1 MTESA
6 VTLPQLVVDTVLKAA
21 GAVSVGELDSGL
33 PAVEGTVERDGRHW
47 RLQVVSYPG
56 DVLVT
61 ASFVREVVPPAHR
74 DAAALFA
81 NRVNWALLV
90 GDAEVDPSDGTV
102 RICTSLCPLGTII
115 TGALAEGM
123 VGANVGTAALVLP
136 GFERIARGEDPRTVA
151 DEVLDQIE
159 ADGIDL
165 RLE

>member
-1 MTESA
+1 MTDA
-6 VTLPQLVVDTVLKAA
+6 PVTLPQLVVDTVLKAT

-33 PAVEGTVERDGRHW
+33 PAVEGTVERDGRRW

-56 DVLVT
+56 DVLVA
-61 ASFVREVVPPAHR
+61 ASFVREVVPPTHR

-90 GDAEVDPSDGTV
+90 GDAEVDPGDGTV

-123 VGANVGTAALVLP
+123 VGANVGTATFVLP
-136 GFERIARGEDPRTVA
+136 GFERVAEGEDPQMVA

-159 ADGIDL
+159 VEGIDL